1 MQVLIYLH
9 IPRHLFQNN
18 TILLD
23 FVLEKFVLVVKRV
36 KIPVME
42 MVAPPLFANHK
53 KAIGMSLV
61 W

>member
-1 MQVLIYLH
+1 ML
-9 IPRHLFQNN
+9 LF
-18 TILLD
+18 LPGLALFPLGGD
-23 FVLEKFVLVVKRV
+23 EVFVLEKFVLVVKRV